1 MSNNQTKKAQMP
13 GGRRGAA
20 SFGQMKGQSGDLK
33 RVIKKYAG
41 YFPKLVPAVLVCIL
55 VNAIVAAVPS
65 IFQQKVLTVIE
76 NFWKSG
82 DWSGARPQLVRYLA
96 ILISLYAVAWILSI
110 TQSQLLAYMTQK
122 FMSNL
127 REEMFIDMQ
136 RLPVKYF
143 DSHKHGEIMSRYTND
158 IDTLRQLVSMAVPA
172 ILRSGILLAAAI
184 SPGEPEPLHDPEPD
198 ETGVTP

>member
-1 MSNNQTKKAQMP
+1 MLL
-13 GGRRGAA
+13 
-20 SFGQMKGQSGDLK
+20 FGQMKGQSGDLK

-41 YFPKLVPAVLVCIL
+41 YFLSLYPVLVCIL

-136 RLPVKYF
+136 RLPVKLIPT
-143 DSHKHGEIMSRYTND
+143 STAR
-158 IDTLRQLVSMAVPA
+158 
-172 ILRSGILLAAAI
+172 
-184 SPGEPEPLHDPEPD
+184 
-198 ETGVTP
+198 